1 MRTTFSGPSR
11 ETAAAVS
18 SSESRRTWAGATSHR
33 VPSGDTSEPAGELTN
48 DAASP
53 GAAQFHSP
61 RHARLGL
68 LLAIASAVGVYGGFY
83 FAFARM
89 LGVWPW
95 GAS

>member
-18 SSESRRTWAGATSHR
+18 SSESRRTWAGAAPHR
-33 VPSGDTSEPAGELTN
+33 GPSGDTKDPAGELTN

-68 LLAIASAVGVYGGFY
+68 LLVIASAVAVYGG
-83 FAFARM
+83 AALIFARM
-89 LGVWPW
+89 A
-95 GAS
+95 GAL